1 MSGYVTTRR
10 RIDLGDHVLGLL
22 VLMPRDAHGPVP
34 GVLWAHGGGYCTG
47 MASMAHFSRPA
58 DLVRTGRAVV
68 VCPDYRLA
76 PAHPYPAGLLDCY
89 AALLWL
95 QEHAEGLG
103 VASDQLFVGGESAG
117 GGLAAALCL
126 LARDLGEVA
135 IAYQM
140 PLYPM
145 LDCRDTATSCD
156 NHGHIWNTRR
166 NHSAWRL
173 YLGGLREAARVPPY
187 ASPAQEEDLTG
198 LPAAYTFVCEGEPFL
213 AETLDYVQRLQYAGI
228 DASCDVY
235 HGDVHAFDMMLPWR
249 DESQLAVH
257 RFLERFDQATARCHA
272 EQPRRAHPS

>member
-22 VLMPRDAHGPVP
+22 MLTPRDAHGPVP

-126 LARDLGEVA
+126 LARDLGE
-135 IAYQM
+135 
-140 PLYPM
+140 
-145 LDCRDTATSCD
+145 
-156 NHGHIWNTRR
+156 
-166 NHSAWRL
+166 
-173 YLGGLREAARVPPY
+173 
-187 ASPAQEEDLTG
+187 
-198 LPAAYTFVCEGEPFL
+198 
-213 AETLDYVQRLQYAGI
+213 
-228 DASCDVY
+228 
-235 HGDVHAFDMMLPWR
+235 
-249 DESQLAVH
+249 
-257 RFLERFDQATARCHA
+257 
-272 EQPRRAHPS
+272 